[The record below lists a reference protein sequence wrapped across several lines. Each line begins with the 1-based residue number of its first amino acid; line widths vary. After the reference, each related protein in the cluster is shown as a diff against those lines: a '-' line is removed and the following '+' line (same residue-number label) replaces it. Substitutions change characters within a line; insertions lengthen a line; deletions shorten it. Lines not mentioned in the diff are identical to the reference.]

1 METMKKVSLRIT
13 EKSKA
18 RFDAINEKYPNAIQK
33 DIFEYLLSLEDSK
46 VATGAMMVEQKIKQ
60 WLFLGID
67 KEITM
72 HNIRKAEYPL
82 SNYPE
87 GHAKYEKDGKE
98 KALTVGLTTVRKVF
112 ALYESEINK
121 HNAALTK

>member
-18 RFDAINEKYPNAIQK
+18 RFDAINEEYPNAIQK

-46 VATGAMMVEQKIKQ
+46 VATGAMMVEQKLKQ
-60 WLFLGID
+60 WLILGFNE
-67 KEITM
+67 EITM
-72 HNIRKAEYPL
+72 HKIRTATYPNGL
-82 SNYPE
+82 S
-87 GHAKYEKDGKE
+87 A
-98 KALTVGLTTVRKVF
+98 GLPTVRKVF